1 MCVKAQKL
9 IATIADW
16 LTGSRRYPTMTNI
29 TTLRPGERFMF
40 KNFEWVCLDPNHPD
54 GGVLAIMAEP
64 WAKDVK
70 FCPSDKFADEKGNWN
85 NYRTSNV
92 RGILSD
98 MANAVFEGKS
108 LLPHTVDLVADNG
121 DRAYGTVHDDV
132 FILTCDEYRKYR
144 DYIPHYDSWIWT
156 ATPWYCGDKDSGTD
170 YADSVRAVYTEDL
183 LNNHYACN
191 SFAVVPACI
200 LDPASLNLRQSMAY
214 VEEVSE

>member
-1 MCVKAQKL
+1 
-9 IATIADW
+9 
-16 LTGSRRYPTMTNI
+16 MTNI
-29 TTLRPGERFMF
+29 TTLRPGEHFMF

-54 GGVLAIMAEP
+54 GGVLAIMAKP
-64 WAKDVK
+64 WAKDVN
-70 FCPSDKFADEKGNWN
+70 FCPSDKFADEKGNLN

-98 MANAVFEGKS
+98 MANAVFKGKS

-121 DRAYGTVHDDV
+121 DRAYGTVHDLV

-156 ATPWYCGDKDSGTD
+156 ATPWYCGDKDSDTGN
-170 YADSVRAVYTEDL
+170 AHSVRIVTSRDPLDSYGTCHSGAVT
-183 LNNHYACN
+183 
-191 SFAVVPACI
+191 PACI
-200 LDPASLNLRQSMAY
+200 LNPASLNLRQSMAY

>member
-1 MCVKAQKL
+1 
-9 IATIADW
+9 
-16 LTGSRRYPTMTNI
+16 MTNI
-29 TTLRPGERFMF
+29 TTLRPGEHFMF

-54 GGVLAIMAEP
+54 GGVLAIMAKP
-64 WAKDVK
+64 WANDVK

-98 MANAVFEGKS
+98 MANAVFEKS

-121 DRAYGTVHDDV
+121 DRAYGTVQDNV

-144 DYIPHYDSWIWT
+144 DCIPHYDSWIWT
-156 ATPWYCGDKDSGTD
+156 ATPWLCGDIDSDTGNAYGVRSVGTAGQLDSGNA
-170 YADSVRAVYTEDL
+170 YYESSVA
-183 LNNHYACN
+183 
-191 SFAVVPACI
+191 PACI
-200 LDPASLNLRQSMAY
+200 LNPASLNLRQSMAC